1 MKHCVWI
8 ILLLATCAAAD
19 PTPHA
24 EFAHPMPG
32 VDAEWSATSL
42 APFLEA
48 IRDVRILGLGETTH
62 GCSEM
67 FAAKR
72 RIIRL
77 MVEQESVETLVFELS
92 VGEGADLDDYV
103 SGKRDDVREILNGLP
118 LWMFRVE
125 EFEELLV
132 WIREHNLQAEHPV
145 RIVGMESQYCDRS
158 IRHVLESI
166 EKDDPA
172 LARELREAF
181 GAQRIA
187 GPSSSA
193 EEFHFLYQPIPS
205 DVLGDF
211 QQLHRSLRDHFGG
224 REPTNSVEEAEA
236 YRHFKSIEQFIA
248 LAVLEDPMA
257 RAQLRDYVM
266 FVNVMSAVERSRP
279 GSRTIVWSHNEH
291 VLKQVGNGG
300 YDVLGRQ
307 LERWYGTS
315 YYALGFDFGSGRYN
329 APDAGGFVHEV
340 PAPEPGSF
348 TALLLSLG
356 GPDVFYDLRA
366 AEASVEAGPLLSE
379 PQSLR
384 ASAGGYVPKENGV
397 MIHSR
402 EVTLPGRYDGLWSIA
417 EVRPTTFLAR

>member
-24 EFAHPMPG
+24 EFTHPMPS
-32 VDAEWSATSL
+32 VDAEWSAASL

-118 LWMFRVE
+118 LWMFQVE

-158 IRHVLESI
+158 IRHRKLPRQA
-166 EKDDPA
+166 D
-172 LARELREAF
+172 
-181 GAQRIA
+181 
-187 GPSSSA
+187 
-193 EEFHFLYQPIPS
+193 
-205 DVLGDF
+205 
-211 QQLHRSLRDHFGG
+211 RS
-224 REPTNSVEEAEA
+224 
-236 YRHFKSIEQFIA
+236 
-248 LAVLEDPMA
+248 
-257 RAQLRDYVM
+257 
-266 FVNVMSAVERSRP
+266 
-279 GSRTIVWSHNEH
+279 
-291 VLKQVGNGG
+291 
-300 YDVLGRQ
+300 
-307 LERWYGTS
+307 
-315 YYALGFDFGSGRYN
+315 
-329 APDAGGFVHEV
+329 
-340 PAPEPGSF
+340 
-348 TALLLSLG
+348 
-356 GPDVFYDLRA
+356 
-366 AEASVEAGPLLSE
+366 
-379 PQSLR
+379 
-384 ASAGGYVPKENGV
+384 
-397 MIHSR
+397 
-402 EVTLPGRYDGLWSIA
+402 
-417 EVRPTTFLAR
+417 